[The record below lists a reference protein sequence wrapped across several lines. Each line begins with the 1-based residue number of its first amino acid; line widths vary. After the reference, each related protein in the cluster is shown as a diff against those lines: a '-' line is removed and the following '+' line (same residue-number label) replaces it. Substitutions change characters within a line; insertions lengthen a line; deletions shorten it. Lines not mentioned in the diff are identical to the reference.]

1 LDLSGRIRGLR
12 KTGAFEKNLLP
23 LESWVCGWW
32 VLVGSR
38 SPVWMGLGERGSGT
52 VMGELGVAAMG
63 LSGLL
68 MVAMAYV
75 GGGEDDENTLIIL

>member
-1 LDLSGRIRGLR
+1 
-12 KTGAFEKNLLP
+12 
-23 LESWVCGWW
+23 
-32 VLVGSR
+32 
-38 SPVWMGLGERGSGT
+38 MGLGERGSGT